1 MAVPRERLRDGASV
15 LSTYEFDI
23 NHDAEEPAGQTH
35 NISRTAPTGGV
46 GFVRQQGDVSPRVI
60 RNTGSILRQEQIDA
74 MQDYFDACSNRTVF
88 YRDVDG
94 TEYEVIITVFDYTRV
109 RGHNRRGGLPYKW
122 TYRLEMEIIA

>member
-1 MAVPRERLRDGASV
+1 
-15 LSTYEFDI
+15 
-23 NHDAEEPAGQTH
+23 
-35 NISRTAPTGGV
+35 
-46 GFVRQQGDVSPRVI
+46 
-60 RNTGSILRQEQIDA
+60 

-94 TEYEVIITVFDYTRV
+94 TENEVIVTVFDYTRV